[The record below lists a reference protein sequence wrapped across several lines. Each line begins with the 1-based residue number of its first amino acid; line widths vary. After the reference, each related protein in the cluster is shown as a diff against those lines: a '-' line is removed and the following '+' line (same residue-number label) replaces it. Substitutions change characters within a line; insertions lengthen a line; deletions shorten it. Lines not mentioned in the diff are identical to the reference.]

1 MLQKNA
7 ELLSPNF
14 QIFFLLTVIDL
25 SYFYSTRRTTFPFVR
40 RFFGEMSEMTGNAE
54 VDGAA
59 HAASA
64 GNPSQYTGRKGSLLT
79 TLFDIVHERIENSG
93 EHAEQQPELPGILS
107 KRQ

>member
-1 MLQKNA
+1 MEDHVSVL
-7 ELLSPNF
+7 E
-14 QIFFLLTVIDL
+14 TVL
-25 SYFYSTRRTTFPFVR
+25 W
-40 RFFGEMSEMTGNAE
+40 EMSEMTGNAE